1 MGDQTGHL
9 CSHVLEH
16 VARRAEASYSD
27 WDIDLYSRSSHRP
40 MVLQDQGLEVGN
52 KLGGAHLLSSQPYT
66 GYVGIPVES
75 TKQALK
81 STC

>member
-16 VARRAEASYSD
+16 VARLVEASPSD
-27 WDIDLYSRSSHRP
+27 RDIDLYSWSSHLP

-52 KLGGAHLLSSQPYT
+52 K
-66 GYVGIPVES
+66 
-75 TKQALK
+75 
-81 STC
+81 

>member
-16 VARRAEASYSD
+16 VARVVEASYSD
-27 WDIDLYSRSSHRP
+27 RDIDLYSWSSLRP

-52 KLGGAHLLSSQPYT
+52 K
-66 GYVGIPVES
+66 
-75 TKQALK
+75 
-81 STC
+81 